1 MLKVS
6 EESIEELRFNVIKK
20 MLDDFPELREKVKE
34 YLREDKEKQE

>member
-20 MLDDFPELREKVKE
+20 MLDDFPELRERVKE
-34 YLREDKEKQE
+34 YLREDNEKQE